1 MRALPLVVALCTFV
15 GALAVP
21 ISGPSSAAV
30 PGLSFTQTGCEG
42 YSDSVARLYTAGLA
56 RTPEQGGFAFW
67 IDEYTKGRRN
77 LRSMAS
83 FFTQSTEFT
92 TRYGTLDE
100 EGFIRLLYR
109 NVLGREGEAGG
120 IAFWTQQLNGRTM
133 DRGTVLLRFAE
144 SPENIARSGTS
155 QPILGPFNEGLS
167 GPWTCAP
174 ALKTDCTPTIS
185 RSPWQVGAVMGPEW
199 LLPEVPYPHL
209 WVQAD
214 LSLYSDCGADR
225 LLSTGAKAHLVTNGG
240 QLRVGGEYLDLG
252 VSLPCRMDY
261 SGGPP
266 REVTGVTGYSLD
278 ASVAPA
284 SIANIQPTEA
294 ECRAHRRAWPVQHCR
309 HPRAGERQVQARHLL
324 ANLGQLLCPHP
335 WCRLVELVAPRHRRL
350 PGEHPSAHSTGG
362 RPTTSNHLG
371 NE

>member
-1 MRALPLVVALCTFV
+1 
-15 GALAVP
+15 
-21 ISGPSSAAV
+21 
-30 PGLSFTQTGCEG
+30 
-42 YSDSVARLYTAGLA
+42 
-56 RTPEQGGFAFW
+56 
-67 IDEYTKGRRN
+67 
-77 LRSMAS
+77 MAS

-294 ECRAHRRAWPVQHCR
+294 ECRALIAELGPCNIAVTPERVKDRSKLVISWRTSGNCYALTPGADWSNWWLQGTVDYQVSILPLTQPEGGQ
-309 HPRAGERQVQARHLL
+309 PRAIISATNSGIYEWDLSPRLNCPSGGSTVFAGIALWLGPPSDRTMFSYTSANERIP
-324 ANLGQLLCPHP
+324 C
-335 WCRLVELVAPRHRRL
+335 
-350 PGEHPSAHSTGG
+350 
-362 RPTTSNHLG
+362 
-371 NE
+371 